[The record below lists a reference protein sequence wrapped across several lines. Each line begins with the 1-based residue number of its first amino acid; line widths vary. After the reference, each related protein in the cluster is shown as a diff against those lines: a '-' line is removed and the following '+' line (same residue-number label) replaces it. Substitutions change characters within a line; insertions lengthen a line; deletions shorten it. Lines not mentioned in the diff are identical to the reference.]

1 MKKTITMNL
10 SGIIFHIEEDAY
22 EKLNKYLSTIKSYF
36 NDSDG
41 RDEIMN
47 DIEARIAEMLS
58 EKVNKNKQAI
68 LMADVENIISIMGKP
83 EDFAPE
89 GENTKAENN
98 SARNHE
104 NTTGNYTKRRVFRD
118 PDSKV
123 LGGVCSGIANYFDFD
138 PIWLRGAFAI
148 SFFVFGSGFLLYI
161 ILWMIIPEAKTT
173 AEKLEMRGEKVDINN
188 IGKAVQDEF
197 EHLKKRVKDFEQE
210 VNSKEGRA
218 KIKTNT
224 QKVGDFISDVFH
236 NIFKVFG
243 RVIAIVLIFFAVA
256 LLVGLLATIFGK
268 GTITAFG
275 SPAEII
281 RFSLYELS
289 FVVLPESVSNELI
302 VTALIL
308 FIGVPLL
315 SIIYGS
321 IKHLFGIKEKNKIVK
336 YTFNI
341 FWLVGLVLTL
351 YIAFEIGN
359 DFANESSTK
368 QVVEIKQPL
377 GNTLYLDVKPTEE
390 EDLDTRYK
398 HKNRFHVGDWDIISK
413 SEKQFKIGYPTLT
426 IVPTETDSFQL
437 VATKTANGFDKPE
450 ALNRARNIEYSIA
463 QTDSALLFN
472 DYYTIQTVDK
482 LRAQDVKL
490 VLKVPVNKQIF
501 LSKRMQRIIFDI
513 DNIHNTYDNDMVNR
527 KWIMTKQGL
536 KCVDCKGLDID
547 EN

>member
-47 DIEARIAEMLS
+47 DIESRIAEMLS

-68 LMADVENIISIMGKP
+68 LMADVETIISIMGKP

-89 GENTKAENN
+89 GENTKSETHSGRNERSN
-98 SARNHE
+98 S
-104 NTTGNYTKRRVFRD
+104 TNYTKRRVFRD
-118 PDSKV
+118 PDNKV

-148 SFFVFGSGFLLYI
+148 SFFVFGSGMLLYI
-161 ILWMIIPEAKTT
+161 ILWMIMPEAKTT

-210 VNSKEGRA
+210 VNTKETRE
-218 KIKTNT
+218 KIRTNT
-224 QKVGDFISDVFH
+224 QKVGDFIGDVFH
-236 NIFKVFG
+236 NIVKVFG
-243 RVIAIVLIFFAVA
+243 RVIAILLIFFAVA

-289 FVVLPESVSNELI
+289 SVVLPESISNELI

-321 IKHLFGIKEKNKIVK
+321 IKHLFGIKEKNRIVK

-341 FWLVGLVLTL
+341 LWLVGLVLTL

-368 QVVEIKQPL
+368 QVIEIKQPA
-377 GNTLYLDVKPTEE
+377 NKTLYLDVALTPE
-390 EDLDTRYK
+390 EDLNTW
-398 HKNRFHVGDWDIISK
+398 HKQKKRFHIGSWDIISK
-413 SEKQFKIGYPTLT
+413 SENQFKIGYPLLT
-426 IVPTETDSFQL
+426 IVPAESDSFQL

-450 ALNRARNIEYSIA
+450 ALNRARSIEYNVS
-463 QTDSALLFN
+463 QTDSTLLFN
-472 DYYTIQTVDK
+472 DFYTIQTADK

-490 VLKVPVNKQIF
+490 VLKVPVNKEIF
-501 LSKRMQRIIFDI
+501 LSKRMERIIFDI
-513 DNIHNTYDNDMVNR
+513 DNVHDILDQDMVGR
-527 KWIMTKQGL
+527 KWIMTAKGL
-536 KCVDCKGLDID
+536 DCVDCKGLDI
-547 EN
+547 EK

>member
-68 LMADVENIISIMGKP
+68 LMADVETIISIMGKP

-89 GENTKAENN
+89 GENTKSEAHSEKNERTSFSN
-98 SARNHE
+98 Q
-104 NTTGNYTKRRVFRD
+104 TKRRVFRD

-148 SFFVFGSGFLLYI
+148 SFFVFGSGMLLYI
-161 ILWMIIPEAKTT
+161 ILWMIMPEAKTT

-210 VNSKEGRA
+210 VNTKETRE
-218 KIKTNT
+218 KIRTNT
-224 QKVGDFISDVFH
+224 QKVGDFIGDVFH
-236 NIFKVFG
+236 NIVKVFG
-243 RVIAIVLIFFAVA
+243 RVISIVLIFFAVA

-289 FVVLPESVSNELI
+289 SVVLPESVSNELI
-302 VTALIL
+302 VAALIL

-321 IKHLFGIKEKNKIVK
+321 IKHLFGIKEKNRIVK

-341 FWLVGLVLTL
+341 LWLVGLVLTL
-351 YIAFEIGN
+351 YIAFEVGN

-368 QVVEIKQPL
+368 QVVDIKQPA
-377 GNTLYLDVKPTEE
+377 GNTLYLDVKPTDE
-390 EDLDTRYK
+390 EDLDTRFK
-398 HKNRFHVGDWDIISK
+398 HKNRFHIGDWDIISK
-413 SEKQFKIGYPTLT
+413 TENQFKIGYPILN
-426 IVPTETDSFQL
+426 IVPTESDSFQL
-437 VATKTANGFDKPE
+437 VAIKTANGFDKPE
-450 ALNRARNIEYSIA
+450 ALNRARNIEYNVIQS
-463 QTDSALLFN
+463 DSTILFN
-472 DYYTIQTVDK
+472 DFYTIQTADK

-490 VLKVPVNKQIF
+490 LLKVPVNKKIF
-501 LSKRMQRIIFDI
+501 LSKRMERIIFDI
-513 DNIHNTYDNDMVNR
+513 DNIHNTYDSDMVNR

-536 KCVDCKGLDID
+536 KCVDCKGLDI
-547 EN
+547 EEK